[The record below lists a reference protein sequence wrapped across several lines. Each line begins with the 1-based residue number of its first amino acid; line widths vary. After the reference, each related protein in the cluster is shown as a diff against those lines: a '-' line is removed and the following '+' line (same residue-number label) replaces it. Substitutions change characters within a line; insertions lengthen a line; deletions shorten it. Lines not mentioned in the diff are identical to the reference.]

1 MTLESQEGV
10 CERDVAPVSI
20 RERLLGLRKQ
30 LESDPTILLL
40 IYGVSYIAV
49 DSSAIVYFLG
59 AYALAVL
66 LFPKPAATEER
77 SRPAPALLLGAVLL
91 IVPPLLV
98 PLVRTSLPSILAD
111 PVFGYWDRG
120 GQTSREAI
128 IPPLSFLVFMLAV
141 PIGAMA
147 SGRLK
152 ALTALLTHLTRRHL
166 LFVLLFAVPIG
177 VRSGFRAF
185 QGSNPIEGM
194 AVSQALVLL
203 TYQIAFVAFL
213 EELYFRGLLFTYLQ
227 KIASPFVAAAVS
239 SAAFVGLH
247 MKEWQAALSH
257 PSFTT
262 VGALVALFLFGMVLC
277 LVVKRTRSLYPAIL
291 MHWTL
296 NTGPLWGSIV
306 ALTL

>member
-1 MTLESQEGV
+1 MTLESPEGV

-20 RERLLGLRKQ
+20 RERLSGLKRQ
-30 LESDPTILLL
+30 LESDPTMLLL

-66 LFPKPAATEER
+66 LFPKPASEER
-77 SRPAPALLLGAVLL
+77 SKPTTLLLAGAVAL

-98 PLVRTSLPSILAD
+98 PLVRTSLPAILAD

-120 GQTSREAI
+120 GHTSREAI
-128 IPPLSFLVFMLAV
+128 IPPLSFLAFMLAV
-141 PIGAMA
+141 PIGAMV
-147 SGRLK
+147 SGRMK
-152 ALTALLTHLTRRHL
+152 ALTALLSHLIRRHL
-166 LFVLLFAVPIG
+166 LFVLLFAIPIA

-185 QGSNPIEGM
+185 HGPNPIEDM
-194 AVSQALVLL
+194 PVTQALVLL
-203 TYQIAFVAFL
+203 TYQLAFVAVL
-213 EELYFRGLLFTYLQ
+213 EELYFRGLLFAYLQ
-227 KIASPFVAAAVS
+227 KFATPFVAAAVS

-247 MKEWQAALSH
+247 TKEWQAALHH
-257 PSFTT
+257 PTFTT
-262 VGALVALFLFGMVLC
+262 VGALFTLFLFGMVLC